1 MMRKAGANA
10 AGILDVRALQNAE
23 SVANYPAP
31 GCGYYTV

>member
-1 MMRKAGANA
+1 MTRKPGENTAE
-10 AGILDVRALQNAE
+10 ILHVRALQNAE

>member
-1 MMRKAGANA
+1 MMRKPGANTA
-10 AGILDVRALQNAE
+10 EMLDVRALRNAE